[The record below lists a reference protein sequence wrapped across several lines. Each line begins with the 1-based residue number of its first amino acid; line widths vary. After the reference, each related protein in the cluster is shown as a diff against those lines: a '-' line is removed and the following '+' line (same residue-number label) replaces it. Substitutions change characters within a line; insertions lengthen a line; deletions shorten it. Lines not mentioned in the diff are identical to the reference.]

1 MFSYNLHILGKYGT
15 QVRIY
20 SIKMVFFS
28 YKMSIPSRKKKMT
41 HGKVHGQ
48 ARLLLLLVF
57 YLLVTNAADRPNST
71 GTVPMNE
78 VRPGK
83 QVTPPSPPVPST
95 TITTTSTSAR
105 PTTTISSPSSE
116 DTPPP
121 PSAAAPPP
129 PPPSPSP
136 SRPHIETKT
145 PVATEVLSTP
155 PPPKAAEPVLVPDDE
170 DLIDDNNWETGV
182 PSVHGSTQ
190 PHNVA
195 TGRSGPS
202 VLPLLTKMLLTLLSL
217 VSCSLFVWY
226 WGGGRVQ
233 IGKMIANKEVGRPKG
248 T

>member
-1 MFSYNLHILGKYGT
+1 MEEKLQMKL
-15 QVRIY
+15 IY
-20 SIKMVFFS
+20 IH
-28 YKMSIPSRKKKMT
+28 P
-41 HGKVHGQ
+41 G
-48 ARLLLLLVF
+48 
-57 YLLVTNAADRPNST
+57 YLKAEHPELDN
-71 GTVPMNE
+71 
-78 VRPGK
+78 
-83 QVTPPSPPVPST
+83 
-95 TITTTSTSAR
+95 
-105 PTTTISSPSSE
+105 
-116 DTPPP
+116 
-121 PSAAAPPP
+121 
-129 PPPSPSP
+129 
-136 SRPHIETKT
+136 
-145 PVATEVLSTP
+145 
-155 PPPKAAEPVLVPDDE
+155 PKAAEPVLVPDDE